1 MESLTCVEAFAKEQ
15 QGKGGEEVS
24 KVSSQGRCPE
34 QPARSW
40 SVPAEDE
47 APNQPSG
54 LSRQQLADSGGGG
67 GGEVDAD
74 VEVFASNGATP
85 ARLTTS

>member
-1 MESLTCVEAFAKEQ
+1 VDSLTCVEAFAKEQ
-15 QGKGGEEVS
+15 QGQGGGEAS

-40 SVPAEDE
+40 SVPTEDE

-54 LSRQQLADSGGGG
+54 LSRQHLADSGGGG
-67 GGEVDAD
+67 GGEVDVD